1 MACLTVQELSDL
13 CDEMMGRMGIELL
26 PAITKANREG
36 ELEDLLASL
45 GMSDLLGDDAANGRD
60 PFLGGRV
67 IVIGASAVKVDKLR
81 SIARKKGY
89 DPDRFEFQLDY
100 SRLKHFN
107 FGKIRGSM
115 GYAAILAGP
124 MPHKTPGAEEASSFI
139 GRVENNPDDYPPL
152 IKMQSGNDLKITN
165 NSFKQALDQLTRLA
179 SPEEA

>member
-45 GMSDLLGDDAANGRD
+45 GMSDLLGGQADDGRD
-60 PFLGGRV
+60 PFIGKV

-81 SIARKKGY
+81 SIARKKGF
-89 DPDRFEFQLDY
+89 DPNRFEFQLDY
-100 SRLKHFN
+100 SHLKHFN

-165 NSFKQALDQLTRLA
+165 NSFKQALEQLTRLD
-179 SPEEA
+179 SPEEV